1 MIKQYLSDC
10 VEEMTK
16 KLALEGESDGM
27 TPLGRRMN
35 ELNNV
40 VQRLSDRVD
49 KLEKVFATLRPPPR
63 SNPMNRVKPTNVN
76 STGKAQG
83 DKNVQATNDTAIVID
98 EDLDDRMSSNCPE

>member
-1 MIKQYLSDC
+1 
-10 VEEMTK
+10 MTK
-16 KLALEGESDGM
+16 KLALEGKSDEM
-27 TPLGRRMN
+27 TPLRCRMD

-49 KLEKVFATLRPPPR
+49 KLEKVFATLGPPR

-76 STGKAQG
+76 STGKAEG
-83 DKNVQATNDTAIVID
+83 DKNVQATNDTSIVID